1 MNALKHLRFIS
12 QAYKHLP
19 GKHDQRK
26 HGRDGGGGSGSGS
39 GGSVALQTYVDGLK
53 EMETEYANFTESVKT
68 AYENGNQQAS
78 YQWQNTYAKQFGES
92 HRAQGAAISNMS
104 YDEQDRAYDA
114 LPKPVANHIQY
125 ASAVSFA
132 LYGNPDLRM
141 RAARDLM
148 ALESSDDPDPAV
160 RWELANKFED
170 IVRPKFVVGTY
181 KNGPVTALR
190 PDNGLDVFKP
200 FQYLSLER
208 RLIEA
213 ENYGALDARRKFG
226 NSDTLSAQIEFATQ
240 QQFIYAFTGLHTSQR
255 TDNIAGAM
263 IQSTL
268 RQVGPNAG
276 KPLPEQFWPA
286 GVKPP
291 EPQPE
296 IVRRLN
302 NEYQTTQFN
311 FTIGT
316 HDQHPNV
323 YTDAN
328 GRRYM
333 QLYRGEKLAFDTP
346 MQPWT
351 QNRGVALNFAA
362 PHFESEAAAKGL
374 PWVLRNG
381 YVPQEYIFTSH
392 LSQQWNTRYANESEF
407 LVLGAYGQD
416 VQPSRV
422 VNDKIPVTKIDY
434 TEFFYD
440 NVQLTKTKAYD
451 GFISRL
457 KHLPGKHNQASH
469 GRKRGGSGASG
480 SASDTITIED
490 IEARRKRNYNV
501 DPDLQTDMFGNA
513 IEETPTP
520 TPTVQE
526 TPAPAPAPTKP
537 RLAKYADVA
546 EVLKATGIDVTGS
559 GGGDSYIRAKTYD
572 AVKGDLDALYTEVTE
587 FAHATQSYRD
597 AEYAKGFPTREQRL
611 QMHAYLE
618 IEGEGIATR
627 ISDTHRQMK
636 QKLIDPLNAEQEI
649 HYQELKRVNSAM
661 LNWESKN
668 PKRPSSDFPEW
679 EALKK
684 AQSEY
689 MRLGT
694 EILNTQNAL
703 NELTLAVSREAYRSS
718 VPAIMPTLPKSSK
731 SSGDMP
737 GSMEATRRGYEDFA
751 EYAYTGIDYD
761 TAVSINEFK
770 TRTKSGNVFGY
781 FSRKGAVSYARATID
796 VSKDGVFA
804 IALNKDMNHYAT
816 AVHEATHVFD
826 DIKPGMYE
834 TTSTIYQVQGDSAAT
849 YIRPQSGSTPT
860 SARYS
865 SSATMPYPYMKQMYY
880 MTSSF
885 DNDGT
890 RTIPNQQRIYGME
903 FNSVMSEMI
912 IGVQTMK
919 IPNYQVARVE
929 DIYANPNLVGFWYA
943 NMHH

>member
-19 GKHDQRK
+19 GKHNQQK

-39 GGSVALQTYVDGLK
+39 GESVALQEYRSINQ
-53 EMETEYANFTESVKT
+53 EMQNLYSNTEQAVQYAHQIYDDSFSMS
-68 AYENGNQQAS
+68 QQS
-78 YQWQNTYAKQFGES
+78 LYAIEFGQL
-92 HRAQGAAISNMS
+92 HRQQGAAISNMS
-104 YDEQDRAYDA
+104 YDEQDRAYDE
-114 LPKPVANHIQY
+114 LPKPPYNHMQY

-132 LYGNPDLRM
+132 LYGNPSLRM
-141 RAARDLM
+141 RVARDLM
-148 ALESSDDPDPAV
+148 KLESSDDSDPVV
-160 RWELANKFED
+160 RWEKSQASELLF
-170 IVRPKFVVGTY
+170 RPTFSVSS
-181 KNGPVTALR
+181 VTGGIAFALR
-190 PDNGLDVFKP
+190 PDDGLDVFKP

-213 ENYGALDARRKFG
+213 ENYGNQVGKVVGDR
-226 NSDTLSAQIEFATQ
+226 DTFASHIEYETQ
-240 QQFIYAFTGLHTSQR
+240 QRFISLFTGLHTSQR

-263 IQSTL
+263 IQTTL
-268 RQVGPNAG
+268 RQIGPNAG
-276 KPLPEQFWPA
+276 KPLPDQFWPA

-328 GRRYM
+328 GRRYV
-333 QLYRGEKLAFDTP
+333 QLYRGEKLAVDTP

-351 QNRGVALNFAA
+351 QNRGVAMNFMGSVQSGTA
-362 PHFESEAAAKGL
+362 L
-374 PWVLRNG
+374 LRNG
-381 YVPQEYIFTSH
+381 FVPQEYIFMSH
-392 LSQQWNTRYANESEF
+392 LSQQWNTRYTNESEF

-416 VQPSRV
+416 VQPLRAERKPIV
-422 VNDKIPVTKIDY
+422 ENGTQTY

-440 NVQLTKTKAYD
+440 DVQLTKTKAYD
-451 GFISRL
+451 GLISRL
-457 KHLPGKHNQASH
+457 KHLPGKHDQSSH
-469 GRKRGGSGASG
+469 GRKRGGSGGSG
-480 SASDTITIED
+480 SASDTISIED
-490 IEARRKRNYNV
+490 VESRRKRNYNV

-520 TPTVQE
+520 TPTVDE
-526 TPAPAPAPTKP
+526 TPTPAPAKP

-627 ISDTHRQMK
+627 IRDAHQQMK
-636 QKLIDPLNAEQEI
+636 QKVTGTLQAELDKIDKEYRKLS
-649 HYQELKRVNSAM
+649 LAM
-661 LNWESKN
+661 HDWQVKN
-668 PKRPSSDFPEW
+668 PKRPYTDAPEYDAYSQVQK
-679 EALKK
+679 E
-684 AQSEY
+684 S
-689 MRLGT
+689 MRLT
-694 EILNTQNAL
+694 YEISKAQNAL

-751 EYAYTGIDYD
+751 EYAYTGLDYD
-761 TAVSINEFK
+761 SAVSISEFK
-770 TRTKSGNVFGY
+770 TRTKSGNVLGY
-781 FSRKGAVSYARATID
+781 FSRKGSVSYARATID

-849 YIRPQSGSTPT
+849 YIRRQSGSTPT

-912 IGVQTMK
+912 IGVQTMN

-929 DIYANPNLVGFWYA
+929 DIYANPNLVGYWYA

>member
-39 GGSVALQTYVDGLK
+39 GGSVAYQSYVDGLK
-53 EMETEYANFTESVKT
+53 EMETRYANFTQSVGV
-68 AYENGNQQAS
+68 AYADGDQQFS
-78 YQWQNTYAKQFGES
+78 NEMQRFYAKQFGTS
-92 HRAQGAAISNMS
+92 HRAQGAAISNMT

-114 LPKPVANHIQY
+114 LPKPVTNHIEY

-132 LYGNPDLRM
+132 LYGNPGLRM
-141 RAARDLM
+141 RSARDLM

-170 IVRPKFVVGTY
+170 IVRPKFVVGNDKY
-181 KNGPVTALR
+181 GPITALR

-213 ENYGALDARRKFG
+213 EKYGALDARRKFG
-226 NSDTLSAQIEFATQ
+226 NSDTLPAQIEFETQ
-240 QQFIYAFTGLHTSQR
+240 QAFIYSFTGLHTSQR

-276 KPLPEQFWPA
+276 KPLPDQFWPA

-291 EPQPE
+291 EPHPE

-311 FTIGT
+311 FTIGI

-328 GRRYM
+328 GRRYV
-333 QLYRGEKLAFDTP
+333 QLYRGEKLAVDTP
-346 MQPWT
+346 MQPWSQDRGVAFGFMAESVLT
-351 QNRGVALNFAA
+351 QNR
-362 PHFESEAAAKGL
+362 
-374 PWVLRNG
+374 PWLLRNG
-381 YVPQEYIFTSH
+381 FVPQEYIFTSH

-422 VNDKIPVTKIDY
+422 ETKRINPESQRILTEY
-434 TEFFYD
+434 TEMFYD
-440 NVQLTKTKAYD
+440 DVQLTKTKAYY
-451 GFISRL
+451 GLISRL

-469 GRKRGGSGASG
+469 GRKRGGSGGSG
-480 SASDTITIED
+480 SASDTIAIED
-490 IEARRKRNYNV
+490 AESRRKRNYNV
-501 DPDLQTDMFGNA
+501 DPNLQTDMFGNA

-520 TPTVQE
+520 TPTLNE
-526 TPAPAPAPTKP
+526 TPAPSPAPTKP

-546 EVLKATGIDVTGS
+546 EVLKAAGIDVSGS
-559 GGGDSYIRAKTYD
+559 GGGDSYVRAKTYD

-618 IEGEGIATR
+618 IEGEMIATR
-627 ISDTHRQMK
+627 IRDAHQQMK
-636 QKLIDPLNAEQEI
+636 QKLSASLQAEQDKIDNE
-649 HYQELKRVNSAM
+649 YRKLSLAM
-661 LNWESKN
+661 HDWQQKN
-668 PKRPSSDFPEW
+668 PNRPYTDAPEYDAYSQVQK
-679 EALKK
+679 E
-684 AQSEY
+684 S
-689 MRLGT
+689 MRLSY
-694 EILNTQNAL
+694 EILKTQNAL

-718 VPAIMPTLPKSSK
+718 VPAIMPALPKESK

-737 GSMEATRRGYEDFA
+737 GAMEAVRRGYEDFA
-751 EYAYTGIDYD
+751 EYAYTGVDYD
-761 TAVSINEFK
+761 TAVSIKEFR
-770 TRTKSGNVFGY
+770 TRTKSGNVLGY
-781 FSRKGAVSYARATID
+781 FSRKGSVSYARATID
-796 VSKDGVFA
+796 IDKDGIYA

-826 DIKPGMYE
+826 DIKPNMYE

-860 SARYS
+860 STRYT
-865 SSATMPYPYMKQMYY
+865 SSATMPYPYMKQLYY

-890 RTIPNQQRIYGME
+890 RTVPNRQRIYGME

-912 IGVQTMK
+912 IGVQTMQ

>member
-19 GKHDQRK
+19 GQHDQRK

-53 EMETEYANFTESVKT
+53 EMETEYANFTKLVQT

-78 YQWQNTYAKQFGES
+78 YQWQNAYANQFGES

-114 LPKPVANHIQY
+114 LPKPVTNHIEY

-148 ALESSDDPDPAV
+148 ALESSDNPDPAV

-170 IVRPKFVVGTY
+170 IVRPKFVVGNDKY
-181 KNGPVTALR
+181 GPVTALR

-226 NSDTLSAQIEFATQ
+226 NSDTLPAQIEFATQ
-240 QQFIYAFTGLHTSQR
+240 QAFISSFTGLHTSQR

-263 IQSTL
+263 IQTTL
-268 RQVGPNAG
+268 RQIGPNAG
-276 KPLPEQFWPA
+276 KPLPDQFWPA

-311 FTIGT
+311 FTIGI

-328 GRRYM
+328 GRRYVH
-333 QLYRGEKLAFDTP
+333 LFRGEKLAVDTP
-346 MQPWT
+346 MQPWS
-351 QNRGVALNFAA
+351 QDRGVAFGFMTNSTAA
-362 PHFESEAAAKGL
+362 NKPL
-374 PWVLRNG
+374 LLRNG
-381 YVPQEYIFTSH
+381 FVPQEYIFTSH
-392 LSQQWNTRYANESEF
+392 LSQLWNTRYTNESEF

-416 VQPSRV
+416 VQPSRA
-422 VNDKIPVTKIDY
+422 DRKPISESILIEY
-434 TEFFYD
+434 TELFYD
-440 NVQLTKTKAYD
+440 DVQLTKTKAYD
-451 GFISRL
+451 GLISRL
-457 KHLPGKHNQASH
+457 KHLPGKHDQGSH
-469 GRKRGGSGASG
+469 GRKRGGSGESG
-480 SASDTITIED
+480 SASDTIAIED
-490 IEARRKRNYNV
+490 AESRRRRNYNV
-501 DPDLQTDMFGNA
+501 DPNLQTDMFGNA

-520 TPTVQE
+520 TPTPTVDE
-526 TPAPAPAPTKP
+526 TPAPAPAKP

-546 EVLKATGIDVTGS
+546 EVLKATGIDVSGS

-572 AVKGDLDALYTEVTE
+572 VVKGDLDALYTEVTE

-627 ISDTHRQMK
+627 IRDAHQQMK
-636 QKLIDPLNAEQEI
+636 QKLIDPLNAEQET
-649 HYQELKRVNSAM
+649 HYQDLRRLNSAM
-661 LNWESKN
+661 LDWESKN
-668 PKRPSSDFPEW
+668 PKKASSDFPRWDE
-679 EALKK
+679 LKK

-689 MRLGT
+689 MRLST
-694 EILNTQNAL
+694 EILKTQNAL

-718 VPAIMPTLPKSSK
+718 VPAIMPALPKASK

-751 EYAYTGIDYD
+751 EYAYTGVDYD
-761 TAVSINEFK
+761 SAISISQFK
-770 TRTKSGNVFGY
+770 TRTKSGGVLGY
-781 FSRKGAVSYARATID
+781 YSRKGSVSYARATID
-796 VSKDGVFA
+796 MSKDGVYA

-834 TTSTIYQVQGDSAAT
+834 TASVIYQVQGDDAAT
-849 YIRPQSGSTPT
+849 YIRKQSGSTPI
-860 SARYS
+860 SSRYT
-865 SSATMPYPYMKQMYY
+865 SSATMPYPYMKQLYY

-890 RTIPNQQRIYGME
+890 KKIPNQQRIYGME

-912 IGVQTMK
+912 IGVQTMQ